1 MEGLVKDFYLS
12 SYCQNNLKLMKHISY
27 QIMTFQEWQLKTPES
42 EKTEANSK
50 KPDLFSMPKENTAY
64 YSSKADKFYKEFL
77 HLGPDENSVIRLN
90 QDLDNIS
97 EKNNKFSWRM
107 MCLTMT
113 DIKAMVKFFSNHIS
127 AKNPA
132 VRRTLEK
139 VEFYDEED
147 KSFTEKPIDY
157 AQS

>member
-1 MEGLVKDFYLS
+1 
-12 SYCQNNLKLMKHISY
+12 
-27 QIMTFQEWQLKTPES
+27 
-42 EKTEANSK
+42 
-50 KPDLFSMPKENTAY
+50 
-64 YSSKADKFYKEFL
+64 
-77 HLGPDENSVIRLN
+77 
-90 QDLDNIS
+90 
-97 EKNNKFSWRM
+97 M

-113 DIKAMVKFFSNHIS
+113 DIKAIVKFFTNHIS

-147 KSFTEKPIDY
+147 KSFTEKPIDF